1 MSGLWRSEQRM
12 EREHEDSLVPLLP
25 EAVKTDGRLLLL
37 SLLIYNAVVSVPRAA
52 VPPAIYTLQIA
63 SKDKGFSYFLSLP
76 FHLCFRK
83 LLLET

>member
-1 MSGLWRSEQRM
+1 M

-52 VPPAIYTLQIA
+52 VPPAIHTTLQIA
-63 SKDKGFSYFLSLP
+63 SKDKGFSSFLSLP